1 MTDQAPKSAAEEFA
15 ALMEEVALQRRA
27 IERLLEQRSAAPDY
41 TETLGKMM
49 RDLKDASKS
58 LTWLVNRPSMQ
69 ATPEAF
75 DKSDCDGWRPTAKAV
90 SLNHMEAT
98 RTLAQATRDI
108 QGYVAK
114 AREGNLQ
121 NRLLRQV
128 GLAAASAGVVMGP
141 LIAIGMLH
149 LVPEHGAAWILGL
162 DRWDAGQRLMASA
175 NSESWSEIEYAAA
188 LLQHNRAV
196 VSACNAEANRTKMSQ
211 QCRIVIAPITGT
223 D

>member
-15 ALMEEVALQRRA
+15 ALREAVALQRRA

-41 TETLGKMM
+41 TQTLGKMM

-75 DKSDCDGWRPTAKAV
+75 DKSDCDGWQPSAKAV
-90 SLNHMEAT
+90 SLNHME
-98 RTLAQATRDI
+98 ATRDI

-128 GLAAASAGVVMGP
+128 GLAVASAGVVLGP

-211 QCRIVIAPITGT
+211 QCRIVVAPITGT